1 MQITF
6 FFRKP
11 SPSYHSIEKL
21 FSEIIRNLPSDSTQ
35 AHYAKNQ
42 SQGFFKRIKIAWDAR
57 KNQGEINHITGDI
70 HFIAFFLKKKKTVL
84 TIHDIGSTKTGNFI
98 KRLIMKTIW
107 FYLPMKF
114 VYKVTVISEFTKKEI
129 IRDFKVNPGKIIV
142 IPNCYPAIYKFE
154 AENKLN
160 NKPVILQIGTKAN
173 KNIERLIVAIEEI
186 NCKLLIVGELT
197 ENQSQMLLKHNIDY
211 ENHFNIS
218 EQEMVQLYHRCNL
231 LAYISIYE
239 GFGMPVVEA
248 NAVGRPVL
256 ASDIEPINT
265 VADSAALLVDPY
277 NIDSIK
283 NGILRLIN
291 DENLCKTLISKGFEN
306 AKKYNSRK
314 IAEEYLNVYKSM
326 LLK

>member
-21 FSEIIRNLPSDSTQ
+21 FTEIIRNLPSDSTQ
-35 AHYAKNQ
+35 THYAKHQ
-42 SQGFFKRIKIAWDAR
+42 SHGFFKRIGIALDAR
-57 KNQGEINHITGDI
+57 KSQGEINHITGDI

-84 TIHDIGSTKTGNFI
+84 TIHDIGSTKSGNFL
-98 KRLIMKTIW
+98 KRLIIKTIW
-107 FYLPMKF
+107 FNLPMKF
-114 VYKVTVISEFTKKEI
+114 VDKVTVISEFTKKEL
-129 IRDFKVNPGKIIV
+129 IRDFRVNPGKIIV

-160 NKPVILQIGTKAN
+160 KKPVILQIGTKAN

-186 NCKLLIVGELT
+186 DCKLLIVGELS
-197 ENQSQMLLKHNIDY
+197 ENQAQMLKKHKIDF

-218 EQEMVQLYHRCNL
+218 EQEMVQLYQRCNL

-265 VADSAALLVDPY
+265 VADGAALLVDPY
-277 NIDSIK
+277 SIDSIK

-291 DENLCKTLISKGFEN
+291 DTSLCKTLISNGFEN
-306 AKKYNSRK
+306 AKKYNSQK